1 MTYEEALA
9 YIHSVQWLG
18 SRPGLSR
25 TEELLRRLGNP
36 EKQLKFVHVAGTNG
50 KGSTCAC
57 IASVLTQAGYR
68 VGFNLSPYILR
79 FNERIQI
86 SGVEISDEELAAL
99 VEEIRPHAEAMD
111 DHPTEF
117 ELITAL
123 ALLYFCR
130 KRCDIVVLEVGL
142 GGELDSTNVIPCPEV
157 AVIAAM
163 GYDHT
168 QVLGDTMEQ
177 IASAKAGIIKEGGT
191 VVSYGGNAEADEVFR
206 RRCAEKHARLIPVD
220 HSRVTALSADLSENV
235 FSCAPYGELHLPL
248 IGRYQLKNACTA
260 ITALEALREKGWHIT
275 DEHIRRGLAAV
286 RWPGRFE
293 VLRREPLFLLDGA
306 HNPHGMAA
314 TAESLRLY
322 LPQGGIHFL
331 VGVMADKDVE
341 PMLTL
346 LAPLAADFTA
356 VQPDNA
362 RAMEAEELRQ
372 RLARFG
378 VEATAAESV
387 AAGVEQV
394 LRRAEQDGGAAC
406 ALGSLYFSGD
416 VRRAVETL
424 TAKTE

>member
-1 MTYEEALA
+1 MTYNEALD
-9 YIHSVQWLG
+9 YIHSVGWLG

-25 TEELLRRLGNP
+25 TVELLRRLGNP
-36 EKQLKFVHVAGTNG
+36 EQELKFVHVAGTNG

-57 IASVLTQAGYR
+57 IASVLKEAGYK

-86 SGVEISDEELAAL
+86 CGEQISDEDLAAL
-99 VEEIRPHAEAMD
+99 VEEVRVHAEEME

-123 ALLYFCR
+123 ALLYF
-130 KRCDIVVLEVGL
+130 KRQNCDIVVLEVGL

-157 AVIAAM
+157 AVLTAM
-163 GYDHT
+163 GMDHT
-168 QVLGDTMEQ
+168 QVLGSTMEEV
-177 IASAKAGIIKEGGT
+177 AHAKAGIIKAGGT

-206 RRCAEKHARLIPVD
+206 SVSEEKNARFIEAD
-220 HSRVTALSADLSENV
+220 HSRVKAISFDLGDNV

-260 ITALEALREKGWHIT
+260 ITALEALREKGWKIS
-275 DEHIRRGLAAV
+275 DEDIRRGLASV

-293 VLRREPLFLLDGA
+293 LLCSEPIFLLDGA

-314 TAESLRLY
+314 TVESLRAY
-322 LPQGGIHFL
+322 FPEGNIHFL
-331 VGVMADKDVE
+331 LGVMADKDVAAMTE
-341 PMLTL
+341 M

-356 VQPDNA
+356 VRPDND
-362 RAMEAEELRQ
+362 RAMSAEALGAALAALQ
-372 RLARFG
+372 RP
-378 VEATAAESV
+378 VTVAESV
-387 AAGVEQV
+387 AEGVRTVRERAGESGV
-394 LRRAEQDGGAAC
+394 AC

-416 VRRAVETL
+416 VRQAVLAE
-424 TAKTE
+424 KP

>member
-1 MTYEEALA
+1 MTYNEALD
-9 YIHSVQWLG
+9 YIHSVGWLG

-25 TEELLRRLGNP
+25 TVELLRRLGNP
-36 EKQLKFVHVAGTNG
+36 EQELKFVHVAGTNG

-57 IASVLTQAGYR
+57 IASVLKEAGYK

-86 SGVEISDEELAAL
+86 CGEQISDEDLAAL
-99 VEEIRPHAEAMD
+99 VEEVRVHAEAME

-123 ALLYFCR
+123 ALLYF
-130 KRCDIVVLEVGL
+130 KRQNCDIVVLEVGL

-157 AVIAAM
+157 AVLTAM
-163 GYDHT
+163 GMDHT
-168 QVLGDTMEQ
+168 QVLGNTMEEV
-177 IASAKAGIIKEGGT
+177 ARAKAGIIKDGGT

-206 RRCAEKHARLIPVD
+206 SVSEEKNARFIEAD
-220 HSRVTALSADLSENV
+220 HSRVKAISFDLGDNV

-260 ITALEALREKGWHIT
+260 ITALEALREKGWKIS
-275 DEHIRRGLAAV
+275 DEDIRRGLASV

-293 VLRREPLFLLDGA
+293 LLCSEPIFLLDGA

-314 TAESLRLY
+314 TVESLRAY
-322 LPQGGIHFL
+322 FPEGNIHFL
-331 VGVMADKDVE
+331 LGVMADKDVAAMTE
-341 PMLTL
+341 M

-356 VQPDNA
+356 VRPDND
-362 RAMEAEELRQ
+362 RAMSAEALGAALAALQ
-372 RLARFG
+372 RP
-378 VEATAAESV
+378 VTVAESV
-387 AAGVEQV
+387 ADGVKLVLERAGESGV
-394 LRRAEQDGGAAC
+394 AC

-416 VRRAVETL
+416 VRQAVLAE
-424 TAKTE
+424 KP

>member
-1 MTYEEALA
+1 MTYNEALD
-9 YIHSVQWLG
+9 YIHSVGWLG

-25 TEELLRRLGNP
+25 TVELLRRLGNP
-36 EKQLKFVHVAGTNG
+36 EQELKFVHVAGTNG

-57 IASVLTQAGYR
+57 IASVLKEAGYK

-86 SGVEISDEELAAL
+86 CGEQISDEDLAAL
-99 VEEIRPHAEAMD
+99 VEEVRVHAEAME

-123 ALLYFCR
+123 ALLYF
-130 KRCDIVVLEVGL
+130 KRQNCDVVVLEVGL

-157 AVIAAM
+157 AVLTAM
-163 GYDHT
+163 GMDHT
-168 QVLGDTMEQ
+168 QVLGSTMEEV
-177 IASAKAGIIKEGGT
+177 ARAKAGIIKAGGT

-206 RRCAEKHARLIPVD
+206 SVSEEKNARFIEAD
-220 HSRVTALSADLSENV
+220 HSRVKAISFDLGDNV

-260 ITALEALREKGWHIT
+260 ITALEALREKGWKIS
-275 DEHIRRGLAAV
+275 DEDIRRGLASV

-293 VLRREPLFLLDGA
+293 LLCSEPIFLLDGA

-314 TAESLRLY
+314 TVESLRAY
-322 LPQGGIHFL
+322 FPEGNIHFL
-331 VGVMADKDVE
+331 LGVMADKDVAAMTE
-341 PMLTL
+341 M

-356 VQPDNA
+356 VRPDND
-362 RAMEAEELRQ
+362 RAMSAEALGAALAALQ
-372 RLARFG
+372 RP
-378 VEATAAESV
+378 VTVAESV
-387 AAGVEQV
+387 ADGVKLVLERAGESGV
-394 LRRAEQDGGAAC
+394 AC

-416 VRRAVETL
+416 VRGAVLAE
-424 TAKTE
+424 KP

>member
-1 MTYEEALA
+1 MTYEEALR

-36 EKQLKFVHVAGTNG
+36 EKELKFVHVAGTNG

-57 IASVLTQAGYR
+57 IASVLTAAGYR

-86 SGVEISDEELAAL
+86 SGVEISDGELAAL

-168 QVLGDTMEQ
+168 QVLGERMEQ

-206 RRCAEKHARLIPVD
+206 RRCEEKHARLLPAE
-220 HSRVTALSADLSENV
+220 HSRVTALSADLGGNV
-235 FSCAPYGELHLPL
+235 FSCAPYGELRLPL

-260 ITALEALREKGWHIT
+260 ITALEVLREKGWRIT
-275 DEHIRRGLAAV
+275 EDAIRRGLAAV

-293 VLRREPLFLLDGA
+293 LLRREPLFLLDGA

-314 TAESLRLY
+314 TAESLHYYFPR
-322 LPQGGIHFL
+322 GGIHFL

-341 PMLTL
+341 QMLAL
-346 LAPLAADFTA
+346 LVPLAADFVA

-362 RAMEAEELRQ
+362 RAMEAEELRL
-372 RLARFG
+372 RISGLG
-378 VEATAAESV
+378 VSATAAATVEEGV
-387 AAGVEQV
+387 ALVLERAG
-394 LRRAEQDGGAAC
+394 RDGVAC

-416 VRRAVETL
+416 VRCAVLERT
-424 TAKTE
+424 KE

>member
-1 MTYEEALA
+1 MTYNEALA
-9 YIHSVQWLG
+9 YIHSVGWLG

-25 TEELLRRLGNP
+25 TVELLERLGNP
-36 EKQLKFVHVAGTNG
+36 EQELKFVHVAGTNG

-57 IASVLTQAGYR
+57 IASVLKEAGYK

-86 SGVEISDEELAAL
+86 CGEQISDEDLAEL
-99 VEEIRPHAEAMD
+99 VEEVSVHAEAME

-123 ALLYFCR
+123 ALLYF
-130 KRCDIVVLEVGL
+130 KRQHCDIVVLEVGL

-157 AVIAAM
+157 AVLTAM
-163 GYDHT
+163 GMDHT

-177 IASAKAGIIKEGGT
+177 VARAKAGIIKAGGA

-206 RRCAEKHARLIPVD
+206 SVSEEKNARFIEAD
-220 HSRVTALSADLSENV
+220 HSRVTAVSFDLGDNV

-260 ITALEALREKGWHIT
+260 ITALEELRNKGWKIS
-275 DEHIRRGLAAV
+275 DEAIRRGLASV

-293 VLRREPLFLLDGA
+293 LLCQEPIFLLDGA

-314 TAESLRLY
+314 TVESLRAY
-322 LPQGGIHFL
+322 FPEGNIHFL
-331 VGVMADKDVE
+331 LGVMADKDVTAMTE
-341 PMLTL
+341 M

-356 VQPDNA
+356 VRPDND
-362 RAMEAEELRQ
+362 RAMSAEALGKA
-372 RLARFG
+372 LAALERP
-378 VEATAAESV
+378 VTVAESV
-387 AAGVEQV
+387 ADGVRIVLERAGENGV
-394 LRRAEQDGGAAC
+394 AC

-416 VRRAVETL
+416 VRRAVLHE
-424 TAKTE
+424 KP

>member
-1 MTYEEALA
+1 MTYSEALE

-18 SRPGLSR
+18 SKPGLQR
-25 TEELLRRLGNP
+25 TVELLERLGNP

-57 IASVLTQAGYR
+57 IASVLKEAGYK

-86 SGVEISDEELAAL
+86 SGEQISDEELAEL
-99 VEEIRPHAEAMD
+99 VAEVKPHAEPME

-123 ALLYFCR
+123 ALLYFYR

-157 AVIAAM
+157 AVITAM
-163 GYDHT
+163 GLDHV
-168 QVLGDTMEQ
+168 QVLGDSMT
-177 IASAKAGIIKEGGT
+177 AVARAKAGIIKDGAT

-206 RRCAEKHARLIPVD
+206 TTCEEKNARLITAD
-220 HSRVTALSADLSENV
+220 HGRVTALHSDLHENC
-235 FSCAPYGELHLPL
+235 FSCAPYGEIHLPL

-260 ITALEALREKGWHIT
+260 ITALEALREKGWQIT
-275 DEHIRRGLAAV
+275 DENIRQGLASV

-293 VLRREPLFLLDGA
+293 VLRSEPLFLLDGA

-314 TAESLRLY
+314 TAESLRY
-322 LPQGGIHFL
+322 YFPDGGIHFL

-341 PMLTL
+341 TMMEL
-346 LAPLAADFTA
+346 LSPLAADFVA
-356 VQPDNA
+356 VQPDNV
-362 RAMEAEELRQ
+362 RAMSAEELSC
-372 RLARFG
+372 RLSRFG
-378 VEATAAESV
+378 AEVTAAASIADGVRLVTER
-387 AAGVEQV
+387 AGK
-394 LRRAEQDGGAAC
+394 DGVAC

-416 VRRAVETL
+416 VRQAVLQEM
-424 TAKTE
+424 A